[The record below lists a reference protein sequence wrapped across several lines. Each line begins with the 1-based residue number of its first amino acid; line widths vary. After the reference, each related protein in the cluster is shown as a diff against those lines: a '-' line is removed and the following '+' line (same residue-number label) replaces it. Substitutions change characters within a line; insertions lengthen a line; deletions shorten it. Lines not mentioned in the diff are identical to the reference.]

1 MKNRKGKYIKAIAAA
16 AVAVLQAFVLTGC
29 WGKTEIEKRRYIVT
43 LGIDSDNENKSL
55 RENYEVIGSE
65 GDYFVSLGAAG
76 IKNDIGD
83 DSKQQNMTVVN
94 GESIASIR
102 ETANR
107 YSDNDIYFGQ
117 LKTIVIGKDIIKDN
131 DTFENMIFDIER
143 TEKINTKVIAVI
155 AENTAAEVVQKIME
169 EGEGNGMY
177 VWNYYKNNDANVDLG
192 EYMDF
197 EHLAKSMRNDEAV
210 IIPQITIEDGITVID
225 GGSVINRDGYCGEV
239 SSEILDGLK
248 WLEGNAKGEVITSDG
263 VSVRVLSQK
272 TKNKMTDGVYQVEAS
287 ADCIV
292 ENGEI
297 SDSSMNQIKTVIKE
311 EMENTMNKAIELN
324 ADLFD
329 LSEDGNIDGLNYNIT
344 VDIKIRSTGVIK

>member
-1 MKNRKGKYIKAIAAA
+1 MKCRKIRYTKVIVS
-16 AVAVLQAFVLTGC
+16 VAMIILQSIILTGC

-43 LGIDSDNENKSL
+43 LGIDSDNENKIL
-55 RENYEVIGSE
+55 RENYDIIGSA
-65 GDYFVSLGAAG
+65 GDYFVSLGSAA

-83 DSKQQNMTVVN
+83 DSKQQNMTVVS

-102 ETANR
+102 ETANK

-117 LKTIVIGKDIIKDN
+117 LKTVVIGKDIVKDN

-155 AENTAAEVVQKIME
+155 AENTAAEVVQKVME
-169 EGEGNGMY
+169 EGDGNGMY
-177 VWNYYKNNDANVDLG
+177 VWNYYKNNDAKVDLG

-210 IIPQITIEDGITVID
+210 IIPQITVENEITVID
-225 GGSVINRDGYCGEV
+225 GGSVINKDGYCGDV

-248 WLEGNAKGEVITSDG
+248 WIEGNAKGEIVNTDD
-263 VSVRVLSQK
+263 VSVRVLSQN
-272 TKNKMTDGVYQVEAS
+272 TKSKMKDGVYTVEVS

-292 ENGEI
+292 ENGKI
-297 SDSSMNQIKTVIKE
+297 SDSSINRIKTVIKE
-311 EMENTMNKAIELN
+311 KIENTINKAIELN
-324 ADLFD
+324 ADIFD
-329 LSEDGNIDGLNYNIT
+329 ISDDGNIDGLNYNIT